1 MRFISNQLLV
11 KFHRKKVVGGIAT
24 IARVTTDDIRQL
36 TSLENV
42 RANALTSIPPQCRIA
57 QNADRRFQFIE

>member
-42 RANALTSIPPQCRIA
+42 RANAATSIPPQCRIA